1 MSNLIAKRYV
11 KALIEGKE
19 ISELESIGQNL
30 NSVKAAFTD
39 DKFNSILSSPEVCVD
54 KKVELVVSMIETAS
68 DSVVNFIKLLG
79 EKRRLNLLPNIAS
92 ELNEEIAKLQNV
104 YTGIVY
110 TNENLSDDYVKSI
123 EEKFSAKFNVSL
135 SLSQNVCDYD
145 GIKVD
150 IDGLGVEISFSK
162 ERLRSQLID
171 HILKAV

>member
-19 ISELESIGQNL
+19 IFELESISQNL
-30 NSVKAAFTD
+30 NSVKAAYTD
-39 DKFNSILSSPEVCVD
+39 DKFNSIVSSPEVCVD
-54 KKVELVVSMIETAS
+54 KKVELVLSMMENTS
-68 DSVVNFIKLLG
+68 DSLVNFIKLLG
-79 EKRRLNLLPNIAS
+79 EKRRFGILPNVAD
-92 ELNEEIAKLQNV
+92 ELNDEIAKKKNV
-104 YTGIVY
+104 FTGIVY
-110 TNENLSDDYVKSI
+110 TNQSLSDDYIRSI
-123 EEKFSAKFNVSL
+123 ENQFSAKFNVSL

-162 ERLRSQLID
+162 ERLKSQLID